1 MRIGGVEFYAKSR
14 PRPSSP
20 KEREELLLD
29 RHLLLTLRTLDGIL
43 DAASKYEGFFVGML
57 AKPEIQKAAFAAA
70 LLHDL
75 GKVDLGFQNRIYSK
89 IYAGDE
95 LEAAR
100 ARLRELFSGLGT
112 NDVERHEV
120 LSYAYNRMIFY
131 LVHDHPAARLLTL
144 SALPVLHHHYNTEY
158 ALTSL
163 GGFDPRIGGPKP
175 RPEGAAGLLV
185 KHAEELL
192 EGIAR
197 IAEEAGE
204 GAKVQALSE
213 AGSEMSYL
221 LREAARRAASA
232 RARELALNSG
242 LRQDLIDE
250 FEKDRQR
257 WRDANALVLG
267 LLMRADH
274 FTSGAAGLPGGGE
287 QLEPEMDPIDPS
299 ERVRGRLPG
308 SWQERLID
316 AGYGDGDLCLVAP
329 TGSGKTEFALLR
341 NGSRK
346 LIYTLPLRAALND
359 LYARRF
365 REYFPRDSVGLLHST
380 GFLMAPGHGESYE
393 DWERYEDDWER
404 YEDWESRAQE
414 MLFLSRNLS
423 YPAILATPD
432 QVLLSSL
439 GYHGH
444 EKLLTYAPYSHL
456 VVDEVQAYNPDMLAV
471 VMGSVR
477 AMLKMKA
484 KVTIMTATL
493 PPPVRDI
500 LEKMGVRVLD
510 VKENPVAGDV
520 KNLKIRRHRVK
531 VHKVNK
537 EDDLIGEVIRLVR
550 ESLAR
555 GRVRRVLVVLNTVKG
570 AIRAYRQ
577 LRESL
582 GDEADVLLMHAR
594 LVERRKEEVRK
605 EVMELFKKGAEVRR
619 PQVLV
624 ATQVLEASVDVDADL
639 LVTELSSADS
649 LVQRMGR
656 VFRNRDSDYGGEEP
670 NVHVIASVEDRSGIY
685 DRDVLR
691 ETLKALEALEGREGR
706 EALVLGYAEE
716 KELVEQAFG
725 AERVREAYLR
735 SYERAAKF
743 VESLP
748 ASSSKREAQRIFR
761 SASSF
766 SFCLLNLLSND
777 LRGKLRDGRPLS
789 LDELEYVQMA
799 SFSIPRFHLE
809 KYRDKLRR
817 IAREVNMGWR
827 WSNMVFLELDEEYW
841 KKYWDRILKEGIESV
856 LMEEQGWAAEAEW
869 EGERGEIL

>member
-1 MRIGGVEFYAKSR
+1 LRIGGVEFYAKSR

-20 KEREELLLD
+20 EERGELLLD
-29 RHLLLTLRTLDGIL
+29 RHLLLTLRALDGIL
-43 DAASKYEGFFVGML
+43 GAASKYEGFTGML
-57 AKPEIQKAAFAAA
+57 AEPEIQKAAFAAA

-75 GKVDLGFQNRIYSK
+75 GKVDLGFQERIYRVV
-89 IYAGDE
+89 YAGDE

-100 ARLRELFSGLGT
+100 ARLRELLSGLGT

-163 GGFDPRIGGPKP
+163 GGFRPTEGP
-175 RPEGAAGLLV
+175 RPRPGEAAGLLV
-185 KHAEELL
+185 RHAGELL
-192 EGIAR
+192 GGIAG
-197 IAEEAGE
+197 IAEEAGGRAE
-204 GAKVQALSE
+204 APALRE
-213 AGSEMSYL
+213 AGSEVSGL
-221 LREAARRAASA
+221 LREAARRAASVDP
-232 RARELALNSG
+232 RDLALNSG
-242 LRQDLIDE
+242 LAQDLEESARGDPH
-250 FEKDRQR
+250 R

-274 FTSGAAGLPGGGE
+274 FASGAAGLPGGGAP
-287 QLEPEMDPIDPS
+287 LEPEMDPIDPS
-299 ERVRGRLPG
+299 ERVRGRFPG

-341 NGSRK
+341 NGRRK

-365 REYFPRDSVGLLHST
+365 PGYFPGDSVGLLHST
-380 GFLMAPGHGESYE
+380 GFLMAPGYGEK
-393 DWERYEDDWER
+393 

-414 MLFLSRNLS
+414 MRFLSRNLS

-439 GYHGH
+439 GYHGR

-471 VMGSVR
+471 VMESVR
-477 AMLKMKA
+477 AMRTMGA
-484 KVTIMTATL
+484 KVTVMTATL
-493 PPPVRDI
+493 PPLAREI
-500 LEKMGVRVLD
+500 LEGMGVRVLD
-510 VKENPVAGDV
+510 VGGSPPAGGV
-520 KNLKIRRHRVK
+520 KNMGIRRHRVK
-531 VHKVNK
+531 VHRV
-537 EDDLIGEVIRLVR
+537 EGESLIDEVIRLVR

-570 AIRAYRQ
+570 AILAYRR

-582 GDEADVLLMHAR
+582 GDDAEVLLVHSR
-594 LVERRKEEVRK
+594 LVESRKEEVMSRLG
-605 EVMELFKKGAEVRR
+605 EGAGARR

-670 NVHVIASVEDRSGIY
+670 NVHVIASVEGGRPVDRSGIY

-691 ETLKALEALEGREGR
+691 ETLEGIEDMEG
-706 EALVLGYAEE
+706 LVLGYAEE
-716 KELVEQAFG
+716 RGLVERAFG
-725 AERVREAYLR
+725 AERVLEAYRR
-735 SYERAAKF
+735 SYERAREF
-743 VESLP
+743 VRSSP
-748 ASSSKREAQRIFR
+748 ASSRREAQRIFR
-761 SASSF
+761 SVSSF
-766 SFCLLNLLSND
+766 GFCLLNLLGD
-777 LRGKLRDGRPLS
+777 ELRGKLRDGRPLS
-789 LDELEYVQMA
+789 LGELAQIQSA
-799 SFSIPRFHLE
+799 SFSIPHFSYSRYVGELE
-809 KYRDKLRR
+809 GMT
-817 IAREVNMGWR
+817 ARGVRWR
-827 WSNMVFLELDEEYW
+827 WSNMRFLELDEEYW
-841 KKYWDRILKEGIESV
+841 EKNRGRILEEGIESI
-856 LMEEQGWAAEAEW
+856 LMEELGGAAEAEW

>member
-1 MRIGGVEFYAKSR
+1 LRIGGVEFYAKSR

-20 KEREELLLD
+20 KERGELLLD
-29 RHLLLTLRTLDGIL
+29 RHLLLTLRALDGIL
-43 DAASKYEGFFVGML
+43 GAASKCEGFVGML
-57 AKPEIQKAAFAAA
+57 AEREIQKAAFAAA

-100 ARLRELFSGLGT
+100 ARLRELLSGLGT

-175 RPEGAAGLLV
+175 LPEGAAGLLV

-221 LREAARRAASA
+221 LREAAKKAASA
-232 RARELALNSG
+232 RARELALNSS

-274 FTSGAAGLPGGGE
+274 FTSGAAGLRGGGE
-287 QLEPEMDPIDPS
+287 QLEPEMDPMDLS
-299 ERVRGRLPG
+299 ERVRGRFPK

-316 AGYGDGDLCLVAP
+316 AGYRDGDLCLVAP

-359 LYARRF
+359 LYGRF
-365 REYFPRDSVGLLHST
+365 LKYFPEDSVGLLHST
-380 GFLMAPGHGESYE
+380 GFLMAPGHG
-393 DWERYEDDWER
+393 ERYEDDWER

-477 AMLKMKA
+477 AMLRMRA

-510 VKENPVAGDV
+510 VEENPVAGDV

-594 LVERRKEEVRK
+594 LVESRKEKVME
-605 EVMELFKKGAEVRR
+605 EVMKRFKKGAEVRR
-619 PQVLV
+619 LQVLV

-656 VFRNRDSDYGGEEP
+656 VFRNENSDYGGEEP

-766 SFCLLNLLSND
+766 SFCLLNLLRD
-777 LRGKLRDGRPLS
+777 DHLRNKLRDGGPLS
-789 LDELEYVQMA
+789 LDELKYVQGA

-841 KKYWDRILKEGIESV
+841 KKYQDRILEEGIESV